1 MLDMGLHLRVCIGH
15 CVGNVYLI
23 AGIHEGVVEAHGP
36 VGSLLLWIQ
45 VVDLFLVR

>member
-23 AGIHEGVVEAHGP
+23 AWIHEGVVEAHGP

-45 VVDLFLVR
+45 VVDLLLVR